1 MDLPAEFYLQTMKE
15 VFHEFSLAKDQFV
28 SIGIN
33 YSIFFNGLG
42 IEGENDDIAAVGQT
56 KAALSLCKNIPAS
69 KKKYH
74 LQKGVGHYGA
84 LLAVNLD
91 KR

>member
-1 MDLPAEFYLQTMKE
+1 MNSRWQKISSFQLE
-15 VFHEFSLAKDQFV
+15 
-28 SIGIN
+28 SITQ
-33 YSIFFNGLG
+33 SALMG

-74 LQKGVGHYGA
+74 LQKGVYWQ
-84 LLAVNLD
+84 
-91 KR
+91 

>member
-1 MDLPAEFYLQTMKE
+1 MNSRSQKISSFQLE
-15 VFHEFSLAKDQFV
+15 
-28 SIGIN
+28 SITQ
-33 YSIFFNGLG
+33 SALMGL
-42 IEGENDDIAAVGQT
+42 EGESDDIAAVGQT